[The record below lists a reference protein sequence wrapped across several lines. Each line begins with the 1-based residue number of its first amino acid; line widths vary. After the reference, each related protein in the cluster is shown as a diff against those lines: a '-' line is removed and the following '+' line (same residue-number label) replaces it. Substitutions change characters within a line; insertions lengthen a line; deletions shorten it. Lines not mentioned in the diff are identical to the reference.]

1 MLLSK
6 HDEKKS
12 DSDQGS
18 EGEFNALGEKV
29 ELQMITEEEN
39 EGKTYRTMQSNPTED
54 DIVMLIEEKNISI
67 HTPERHIL

>member
-12 DSDQGS
+12 DSDQS

-29 ELQMITEEEN
+29 ELKMIAEEEN

>member
-12 DSDQGS
+12 DSDQS

-29 ELQMITEEEN
+29 ELKMIAEEEN
-39 EGKTYRTMQSNPTED
+39 EGRDLVATSSSQMIKETVTSYFGNVKIYF
-54 DIVMLIEEKNISI
+54 IVEN
-67 HTPERHIL
+67 

>member
-1 MLLSK
+1 M
-6 HDEKKS
+6 
-12 DSDQGS
+12 
-18 EGEFNALGEKV
+18 
-29 ELQMITEEEN
+29 ELKMIAEEEN